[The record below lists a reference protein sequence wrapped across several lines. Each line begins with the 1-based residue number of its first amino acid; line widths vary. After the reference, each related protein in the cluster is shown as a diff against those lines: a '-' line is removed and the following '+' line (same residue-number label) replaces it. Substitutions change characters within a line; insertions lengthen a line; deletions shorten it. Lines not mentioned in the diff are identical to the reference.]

1 MREES
6 EADSGGYNTPALR
19 RPIAARGKTV
29 PIKPVRL
36 RIRGRT
42 LEFVSVR
49 ELIIAILPIALI
61 TIAAFWIAYQF
72 VQPAPPKT
80 LTMTTGAEGGAYRA
94 YAERYREI
102 LARNDIELKVRAS
115 SGSIENLQ
123 RLQDARTET
132 DVGFVQSGVLGDSDA
147 TGLVSLGSL
156 YYEPLWVFYRDK
168 SPLDRLSQL
177 EGKRISIGPEG
188 SGIRKLALQL
198 LAANDAADQPT
209 VLRDLA
215 TADAAQALL
224 RHEIDGVF
232 VIAGPDSAVV
242 QTLLRAEGVR
252 LMNFSQAT
260 AYTRLFPFL
269 SSVVLPQGAIDLAR
283 NIPDRDTTLLSPLAT
298 LVAREELHPALVI
311 LLVQAAREVHSGAG
325 LFQRAGEFPSSN
337 ASDFP
342 LSDEASRYY
351 QSGPSF
357 LQRYLPFWVAV
368 FVQRMIVL
376 IVPLIAVLIPLMRIL
391 PSLYN
396 WRVMRPIYRWY
407 GELKLLEHDLEHDD
421 DPGKTPEYFKRLDHI
436 GAHVSTL
443 KVPVA
448 YSGQF
453 YTLRQHVEFVRG
465 LIADRYKR
473 HSSDAATTP
482 PRAQ

>member
-1 MREES
+1 M
-6 EADSGGYNTPALR
+6 
-19 RPIAARGKTV
+19 
-29 PIKPVRL
+29 RL

-42 LEFVSVR
+42 IEHVSLR
-49 ELIIAILPIALI
+49 ELLVAAFPIVVIVMAV
-61 TIAAFWIAYQF
+61 FWIAYQF
-72 VQPAPPKT
+72 VQPAPPRT

-94 YAERYREI
+94 YGERYRQI
-102 LARNDIELKVRAS
+102 LARNDIDLRLRTS
-115 SGSIENLQ
+115 SGSIENL
-123 RLQDARTET
+123 RHLRDPNSDI
-132 DVGFVQSGVLGDSDA
+132 DVGFVQSGVLGDGDP
-147 TGLVSLGSL
+147 GELVSLGSL

-168 SPLDRLSQL
+168 ATLDRLSQL
-177 EGKRISIGPEG
+177 QGKRISIGPEG

-209 VLRDLA
+209 VLRDLPIA
-215 TADAAQALL
+215 GAADALL
-224 RHEIDGVF
+224 RREIEGLF
-232 VIAGPDSAVV
+232 VIAGPDSPVV
-242 QTLLRAEGVR
+242 QKLLRAEGVR
-252 LMNFSQAT
+252 LMHFSQAT

-283 NIPDRDTTLLSPLAT
+283 NIPDRDTTLLAPTAT
-298 LVAREELHPALVI
+298 LVARHDIHPALAI
-311 LLVQAAREVHSGAG
+311 LLVQAATEVHGHPG
-325 LFQRAGEFPSSN
+325 LFQRAGEFPAPK

-342 LSDEASRYY
+342 LSEEARRYY

-407 GELKLLEHDLEHDD
+407 GELKFLERDVEQNN
-421 DPGKTPEYFKRLDHI
+421 DPARIPEYLHRLDEIEARVIH
-436 GAHVSTL
+436 L
-443 KVPVA
+443 KVPAA

-453 YTLRQHVEFVRG
+453 YTLRQHIRFVRG
-465 LIADRYKR
+465 LINNPDGGSPRE
-473 HSSDAATTP
+473 SPVTTP
-482 PRAQ
+482 PHAQ

>member
-1 MREES
+1 
-6 EADSGGYNTPALR
+6 
-19 RPIAARGKTV
+19 V

-49 ELIIAILPIALI
+49 ELIIAILPVALI
-61 TIAAFWIAYQF
+61 AIAAFWIAYQF
-72 VQPAPPKT
+72 VQPAPPRT

-102 LARNDIELKVRAS
+102 LARNDIELKLRPS

-123 RLQDARTET
+123 RLQDATAET
-132 DVGFVQSGVLGDSDA
+132 DVGFVQSGVLGESGPA
-147 TGLVSLGSL
+147 GLVSLGSL

-209 VLRDLA
+209 VLRDLP
-215 TADAAQALL
+215 TTDAAQALL
-224 RHEIDGVF
+224 RREIDGLF
-232 VIAGPDSAVV
+232 VIASADSAVV
-242 QTLLRAEGVR
+242 QKLLRAEGVR

-283 NIPDRDTTLLSPLAT
+283 NIPDRDTTLLAPMAT
-298 LVAREELHPALVI
+298 LVAREDLHPALVI
-311 LLVQAAREVHSGAG
+311 LLVQAATEVHSGAG
-325 LFQRAGEFPSSN
+325 LFHRAGEFPSSG

-342 LSDEASRYY
+342 VSDEARRYY

-396 WRVMRPIYRWY
+396 WRVMRPIYRCY
-407 GELKLLEHDLEHDD
+407 GELKLLEHDLEHDL
-421 DPGKTPEYFKRLDHI
+421 DPGKMPEYLERLDHI
-436 GAHVSTL
+436 ESHVAKL
-443 KVPVA
+443 KMPVA

-453 YTLRQHVEFVRG
+453 YTLREHVEFVRG
-465 LIADRYKR
+465 LITNQKTIEPADQPV
-473 HSSDAATTP
+473 TTP
-482 PRAQ
+482 RRAQ